1 MSNEF
6 SSIEDLMHSEH
17 IQQDEEES
25 APQQELQSKMHEI
38 REKKLEQDV
47 ATVAASNGF
56 RYTDLHGFPI
66 LSDALKLIDK
76 ETARDLRVVC
86 FLYAGDQIRI
96 GFVDINSLAAV
107 QRVADDLAERR
118 TAHVELYLISES
130 SFATAM
136 AFYNTLPKKIEVQQG
151 VAISAADVERYR
163 DEIADFEHLATKIK
177 EVNLSEVIVII
188 LASALKMDAS
198 DVHIEAG
205 EAGVTARFRI
215 DGVLHDV
222 ASIASTEWDKL
233 VSRLKL
239 VSKLKLNITS
249 RPQDGRFTIHLSDD
263 KVEVRVSTIPTAYG
277 ESVVMRLLR
286 ASSIGL
292 HFDDLGIYGTA
303 YDQLLSQINR
313 PNGMIISTG
322 PTGSG
327 KTTTLYSVLNLINNP
342 ETKIITLEDPIEY
355 KLEGINQSQIGS
367 DKEYTFAQGLR
378 SILRQDP
385 DVIMVGEIRD
395 DETADIAI
403 NAALTGHLV
412 ISTLHTN
419 SAAGAIPRF
428 LAMNAKPF
436 LLAPALN
443 AVVGQRL
450 VRRLCQECKTEASVA
465 AAVMNKAQEAL
476 SDLPDTHPQKQE
488 LLGGNLVFYTGG
500 GCEACHGLG
509 YKGRIGIYE
518 VLMVT
523 PGIEEMILA
532 AQISEYDIEKKAKA
546 EGMITMAQDGVLKA
560 LDGITSL
567 EEVFAKAE

>member
-1 MSNEF
+1 MSKGF
-6 SSIEDLMHSEH
+6 SSIEDLMQSE
-17 IQQDEEES
+17 QEGEEQA
-25 APQQELQSKMHEI
+25 APQSELQSKMSEI
-38 REKKLEQDV
+38 REKRLEAEV
-47 ATVAASNGF
+47 ATKAASNGLL
-56 RYTDLHGFPI
+56 YTDLHGFPI

-76 ETARDLRVVC
+76 ETALEVRVVC
-86 FLYAGDQIRI
+86 FLYAGNQIRI
-96 GFVDINSLAAV
+96 GFVDIDKHQQV
-107 QRVADDLAERR
+107 QQIADDLQ
-118 TAHVELYLISES
+118 TKKQAHVELYLISES
-130 SFATAM
+130 SFQTAL
-136 AFYNTLPKKIEVQQG
+136 AYYDLLPKKIEFKGG
-151 VAISAADVERYR
+151 VAITAEDIEKYQAEIRDVK
-163 DEIADFEHLATKIK
+163 DLGSKIQQ
-177 EVNLSEVIVII
+177 VSLSEVIVII

-198 DVHIEAG
+198 DVHIEAA
-205 EAGVTARFRI
+205 EKNVITRFRI
-215 DGVLHDV
+215 DGVLHD
-222 ASIASTEWDKL
+222 IAEIPNTEWDKL
-233 VSRLKL
+233 ISRLKL
-239 VSKLKLNITS
+239 VAKLKLNVTN
-249 RPQDGRFTIHLSDD
+249 RPQDGRFSIHLSNDQ
-263 KVEVRVSTIPTAYG
+263 VEVRVSTIPTSYG

-286 ASSIGL
+286 ASSVGL
-292 HFDDLGIYGTA
+292 HFDDLGITGIA
-303 YDQLLSQINR
+303 YENLLTQVKR

-327 KTTTLYSVLNLINNP
+327 KTTTLYSILNLINTP

-367 DKEYTFAQGLR
+367 NKEYTFAKGLR

-395 DETADIAI
+395 DETADISI

-450 VRRLCQECKTEASVA
+450 VRRLCSECKAEHKPTSDEQSKVTE
-465 AAVMNKAQEAL
+465 L
-476 SDLPDTHPQKQE
+476 LRDLPENSKENQSLDVN
-488 LLGGNLVFYTGG
+488 NLTFYTGG
-500 GCEACHGLG
+500 GCDACHGLG

-518 VLMVT
+518 ILMVT
-523 PGIEEMILA
+523 PTIESMILGEK
-532 AQISEYDIEKKAKA
+532 ISEYDIEKTAKA

-567 EEVFAKAE
+567 EEVFTRAE